1 MFQTGSL
8 VNLDTNNVT
17 SMLGIFYD
25 ANNIKTINISNLKND
40 KLDNSAYTFHQCLNL
55 EKLIIN
61 NIDANLINSLF
72 NLLPDR
78 TSTSVGITET
88 NASTS
93 YLNLSIAQSKNWNI
107 A

>member
-72 NLLPDR
+72 SLLPNR
-78 TSTSVGITET
+78 TSTTTGNIET
-88 NASTS
+88 NVD
-93 YLNLSIAQSKNWNI
+93 LSGLDLTTVQSKNWNI